1 MSNQPFYAL
10 IDLEDLKLDLQNP
23 RLPKSLQDDK
33 SEEEILEYMLLDASL
48 IELMLAIGTNDFFP
62 GEQLLVAKDLDGK
75 YKVIEGNRRLSAVKL
90 LNNPELARVQKIKIE
105 KVLEETECRPDKI
118 PCLVFSSES
127 EIHNYL
133 GYRHIT
139 GIKEWK
145 LLEKAR
151 YLDNLRE
158 QNYSTHNIN
167 HASREIAKIIGSRT
181 DYVRRI
187 LVGFKIYKEI
197 EDEAYYRI
205 RDLNDTTFH
214 FNYIADSLNKSN
226 INFFLGIDLTKKN
239 PSENLNTE
247 NLKIWT
253 RWFFE
258 KYDQNRTRVIG
269 TSGDLTKLNK
279 ILGNEVAKAAFI
291 QKNYDLERAYNLT
304 EDLESIFSD
313 TIKKSIHHLEQAD
326 NIVHRLNNFYLELDE
341 DLRTVRQL
349 AIKIKNAK
357 DIAEDEQ
364 V

>member
-1 MSNQPFYAL
+1 MTLNPQYCVIS
-10 IDLEDLKLDLQNP
+10 ISELKLDPHNS
-23 RLPKSLQDDK
+23 RLPQSLHEK
-33 SEEEILEYMLLDASL
+33 SEEDILEFMLLDASL
-48 IELMLAIGTNDFFP
+48 IELMLAIGTNGFFL
-62 GEQLLVAKDLDGK
+62 GEQLLVVKDIDDK
-75 YKVIEGNRRLSAVKL
+75 FKVIEGNRRLSAVKL
-90 LNNPELARVQKIKIE
+90 LNEPELAKVQKIKID
-105 KVLEETECRPDKI
+105 KVLEEVKYKPTEI
-118 PCLVFSSES
+118 PCLVFDSES
-127 EIHNYL
+127 YIRDHL
-133 GYRHIT
+133 GYKHIT

-151 YLDNLRE
+151 YLNSVRF
-158 QNYSTHNIN
+158 QNYSNVNIN
-167 HASREIAKIIGSRT
+167 QASREIAKIVGGRT
-181 DYVRRI
+181 DYIKII
-187 LVGFKIYKEI
+187 LVGYEIFKKI
-197 EDEAYYRI
+197 EDEKYYRI
-205 RDLNDTTFH
+205 KDLNDTTFH

-226 INFFLGIDLTKKN
+226 INFFLGIDLNKED

-247 NLKIWT
+247 NLKTWT
-253 RWFFE
+253 KWFFE

-291 QKNYDLERAYNLT
+291 QKNFDLERAYNLT